1 MDLIYASN
9 EKRTRRISRSTPIE
23 KDGSL
28 RNNIQPEIK
37 VIGPDQTASVLGVH
51 QTGPGH
57 YEATFPLPAKG
68 SYLFRAS
75 DQQAGGRARLLAYS
89 YPDEYHFYPPNIDSL
104 RSISAETGGKFQPAA
119 QDIFMTDGE
128 TTTRP
133 VPLWP
138 YLAASALLLYIINVF
153 LRRVNLF
160 D

>member
-1 MDLIYASN
+1 
-9 EKRTRRISRSTPIE
+9 
-23 KDGSL
+23 
-28 RNNIQPEIK
+28 
-37 VIGPDQTASVLGVH
+37 VLNVH

-57 YEATFPLPAKG
+57 YEATFPLDPKG

-75 DQQAGGRARLLAYS
+75 DQQATGPSRMLAYS
-89 YPDEYHFYPPNIDSL
+89 YPDEYHFYPPNTDLL

-119 QDIFMTDGE
+119 QDIFTTDGE

-138 YLAASALLLYIINVF
+138 YLAVVALALYIASVF

-160 D
+160 E